1 MDGMEHHD
9 QPMQQVPQGAPY
21 SGYPNGQYPQYAV
34 PNNGAPAAA
43 YPGPDPIKKPAASPS
58 GGSRT
63 AVVGLVI
70 TVAVLAAAI
79 IGLAAGLGVS
89 QKNLHDTQDNLNAAL
104 ASLSTA
110 APATRTLVVT
120 GTKTSSPAAATA
132 TATTTTTDIYSQ
144 CPSANNTIYGTSTQ
158 NFTVRCGI
166 DYSGTGEADDLDSS
180 DADSMSD
187 CMDDCL
193 KNSKCEGAGWGHI
206 DGAGKCYMKANL
218 TKYHTADSNWEFA
231 VLNTANSTS
240 S

>member
-104 ASLSTA
+104 ASLCVSPSVPIILA
-110 APATRTLVVT
+110 AIVAR
-120 GTKTSSPAAATA
+120 AWNRM
-132 TATTTTTDIYSQ
+132 
-144 CPSANNTIYGTSTQ
+144 CPG
-158 NFTVRCGI
+158 
-166 DYSGTGEADDLDSS
+166 ADQASLTYDSLQVHGRAGHP
-180 DADSMSD
+180 DARRHG
-187 CMDDCL
+187 
-193 KNSKCEGAGWGHI
+193 N
-206 DGAGKCYMKANL
+206 
-218 TKYHTADSNWEFA
+218 
-231 VLNTANSTS
+231 
-240 S
+240 